1 MNFERKKKQTMHQEN
16 RLPKNGKEGALFGA
30 IICTL
35 SVLLIGSI
43 NIILAAGGFNKDVAM
58 NMLITLPIIW
68 VIVMIIEP
76 VAIGRFA
83 EFLSSKFI
91 SPTDG
96 FAARIMFRTIFTVL
110 GMSFTMT
117 IIGDIVGNGFRTNF
131 VSHFLQTW
139 PRNFLIA
146 LFLESV
152 VIQPIARLVMVK
164 MHAAQDRKAA
174 VQTNTQNV

>member
-1 MNFERKKKQTMHQEN
+1 MHQDK
-16 RLPKNGKEGALFGA
+16 RLPKNGKEGAIFGA

-35 SVLLIGSI
+35 SVLTIGSI
-43 NIILAAGGFNKDVAM
+43 NMILAAGEFNGDVAM
-58 NMLITLPIIW
+58 NMLIMLPIIW

-83 EFLSSKFI
+83 EFLASKFI

-96 FAARIMFRTIFTVL
+96 FAARIMFRTLFTVL

-117 IIGDIVGNGFRTNF
+117 LIGDIMGNGFTTEIFSNF
-131 VSHFLQTW
+131 IQIW
-139 PRNFLIA
+139 PRNFILA

-152 VIQPIARLVMVK
+152 VIQPIARFAMVK
-164 MHAAQDRKAA
+164 MHEAQDRKAA
-174 VQTNTQNV
+174 VQTNTQSI

>member
-1 MNFERKKKQTMHQEN
+1 MNVERKKKQTMHQEN
-16 RLPKNGKEGALFGA
+16 RLPKNAKEGALFGA
-30 IICTL
+30 IIVTL
-35 SVLLIGSI
+35 SVLTMGPI

-58 NMLITLPIIW
+58 SMLFTLPIIW

-76 VAIGRFA
+76 LAIGRFA
-83 EFLSSKFI
+83 EFLTSKFI

-117 IIGDIVGNGFRTNF
+117 IIGNLIGNGFTTDF
-131 VSHFLQTW
+131 FAHFIQIW

-152 VIQPIARLVMVK
+152 VIQPFARLVMVK
-164 MHAAQDRKAA
+164 MHTAQDRKAA
-174 VQTNTQNV
+174 VQTNTQNI

>member
-1 MNFERKKKQTMHQEN
+1 MHQEN
-16 RLPKNGKEGALFGA
+16 RLPKNGKEGALYGA
-30 IICTL
+30 IIVTL
-35 SVLLIGSI
+35 SVLFIGSI

-58 NMLITLPIIW
+58 DMLITLPIIW

-96 FAARIMFRTIFTVL
+96 FAARIMFRTLFTVL

-117 IIGDIVGNGFRTNF
+117 IIGDIIGNGFTTDIFANF
-131 VSHFLQTW
+131 IQIW
-139 PRNFLIA
+139 PRNFLMA
-146 LFLESV
+146 LFLESI

-164 MHAAQDRKAA
+164 IHAAQDRKAA
-174 VQTNTQNV
+174 YQTNTQNV

>member
-1 MNFERKKKQTMHQEN
+1 MHQDN
-16 RLPKNGKEGALFGA
+16 RLPKNGKEGAIFGA
-30 IICTL
+30 IIVTL
-35 SVLLIGSI
+35 SVLMMGSI
-43 NIILAAGGFNKDVAM
+43 NIILAAGEFNKDVAM
-58 NMLITLPIIW
+58 NMLILLPIIW

-76 VAIGRFA
+76 LAIGRFA

-91 SPTDG
+91 SQTDG

-117 IIGDIVGNGFRTNF
+117 IIGDILGNGFTKDIF
-131 VSHFLQTW
+131 AHFIQIW
-139 PRNFLIA
+139 PRNFVIA

-152 VIQPIARLVMVK
+152 VIQPFARFVMVK

-174 VQTNTQNV
+174 VQTNTQII

>member
-1 MNFERKKKQTMHQEN
+1 MYQDK
-16 RLPKNGKEGALFGA
+16 RLPKNGKEGAIFGA

-35 SVLLIGSI
+35 SVLFIGSI
-43 NIILAAGGFNKDVAM
+43 NMILAAGEFNGGVAM
-58 NMLITLPIIW
+58 DMLIMLPIIW

-83 EFLSSKFI
+83 EFFASKFI

-96 FAARIMFRTIFTVL
+96 FAARIMFRTLFTVL

-117 IIGDIVGNGFRTNF
+117 LIGDIMGNGFTTDIFTNF
-131 VSHFLQTW
+131 IQIW
-139 PRNFLIA
+139 PRNFLLA

-152 VIQPIARLVMVK
+152 VIQPIARFAMVK
-164 MHAAQDRKAA
+164 MHEAQDRKAA
-174 VQTNTQNV
+174 VQTNTQSI

>member
-1 MNFERKKKQTMHQEN
+1 MYQDK
-16 RLPKNGKEGALFGA
+16 RLPKNGKEGAIFGA

-35 SVLLIGSI
+35 SVLFIGSI
-43 NIILAAGGFNKDVAM
+43 NMILAAGEFNGDVAM
-58 NMLITLPIIW
+58 DMLLMLPIIW

-83 EFLSSKFI
+83 EFCSSKFI

-96 FAARIMFRTIFTVL
+96 FAARIMFRTLFTVL

-117 IIGDIVGNGFRTNF
+117 LIGDIMGNGFTTDIFTNF
-131 VSHFLQTW
+131 IQIW
-139 PRNFLIA
+139 PRNFLLA

-152 VIQPIARLVMVK
+152 VIQPLARLVMVK
-164 MHAAQDRKAA
+164 MHEAQDRKAA
-174 VQTNTQNV
+174 LPTNTQSI

>member
-1 MNFERKKKQTMHQEN
+1 MHQEN
-16 RLPKNGKEGALFGA
+16 RLPKNGKEGAIFGA

-58 NMLITLPIIW
+58 SMLITLPIIW

-96 FAARIMFRTIFTVL
+96 FAARIMFRTLFTVL

-117 IIGDIVGNGFRTNF
+117 IIGDIVGNGFRTDF
-131 VSHFLQTW
+131 VAHFLQTW

-152 VIQPIARLVMVK
+152 VIQPFARFVMVK

-174 VQTNTQNV
+174 VQTSTQNI

>member
-1 MNFERKKKQTMHQEN
+1 MHQEK
-16 RLPKNGKEGALFGA
+16 RLPKNGKEGAIFGA
-30 IICTL
+30 IIVTL
-35 SVLLIGSI
+35 SVLMMGSI
-43 NIILAAGGFNKDVAM
+43 NIILAAGEFNKEVAM
-58 NMLITLPIIW
+58 NMLIVLPIIW

-91 SPTDG
+91 SQTDG

-117 IIGDIVGNGFRTNF
+117 IVGDIIGNGFTTEIFANF
-131 VSHFLQTW
+131 VQIW
-139 PRNFLIA
+139 PRNFVIA

-152 VIQPIARLVMVK
+152 VIQPFARFVMVK

-174 VQTNTQNV
+174 VQTNTQFI

>member
-1 MNFERKKKQTMHQEN
+1 MHQEN

-131 VSHFLQTW
+131 VSHFLQT
-139 PRNFLIA
+139 
-146 LFLESV
+146 
-152 VIQPIARLVMVK
+152 
-164 MHAAQDRKAA
+164 
-174 VQTNTQNV
+174 

>member
-1 MNFERKKKQTMHQEN
+1 MHQEK
-16 RLPKNGKEGALFGA
+16 RLPKNGKEGAIYGA

-43 NIILAAGGFNKDVAM
+43 NIILAAGEFNGDVAM
-58 NMLITLPIIW
+58 SMLIMLPIIW

-83 EFLSSKFI
+83 EFLTSKFI

-96 FAARIMFRTIFTVL
+96 FAARIMFRTLFTVL

-117 IIGDIVGNGFRTNF
+117 IIGDIMGNGFTTDIFTNF
-131 VSHFLQTW
+131 IQIW
-139 PRNFLIA
+139 PRNFLLA

-152 VIQPIARLVMVK
+152 VIQPIARFAMVK
-164 MHAAQDRKAA
+164 MHEAQDRKNA
-174 VQTNTQNV
+174 VQTNTQSI

>member
-1 MNFERKKKQTMHQEN
+1 MHQDK
-16 RLPKNGKEGALFGA
+16 RLPKNGKEGAIFGA

-35 SVLLIGSI
+35 SVLFMGSI
-43 NIILAAGGFNKDVAM
+43 NMILAAGEFNRDVAM
-58 NMLITLPIIW
+58 SMLIMLPIIW

-83 EFLSSKFI
+83 EFLASKFI

-96 FAARIMFRTIFTVL
+96 FAARIMFRTLFTVL

-117 IIGDIVGNGFRTNF
+117 LIGDIMGNGFTTNIF
-131 VSHFLQTW
+131 SNFIQIW
-139 PRNFLIA
+139 PRNFILA

-152 VIQPIARLVMVK
+152 VIQPIARLTMVK
-164 MHAAQDRKAA
+164 MHEAQDRKAV
-174 VQTNTQNV
+174 VQTNTQSI

>member
-1 MNFERKKKQTMHQEN
+1 M
-16 RLPKNGKEGALFGA
+16 
-30 IICTL
+30 
-35 SVLLIGSI
+35 
-43 NIILAAGGFNKDVAM
+43 D
-58 NMLITLPIIW
+58 MLITLPIIW

-96 FAARIMFRTIFTVL
+96 FASRIMFRTIFTVL

-117 IIGDIVGNGFRTNF
+117 IIGDLIGNGFSTDIFANF
-131 VSHFLQTW
+131 IQIW
-139 PRNFLIA
+139 PLTSYSPSLYRA
-146 LFLESV
+146 

-164 MHAAQDRKAA
+164 IHAAQDRKAA
-174 VQTNTQNV
+174 YQTNTQNI

>member
-1 MNFERKKKQTMHQEN
+1 MHQEN
-16 RLPKNGKEGALFGA
+16 RLPKNAKEGAIFGA

-43 NIILAAGGFNKDVAM
+43 NIILSAGGFNKDVAM
-58 NMLITLPIIW
+58 SMLITLPIIW

-96 FAARIMFRTIFTVL
+96 FAARIMFRTLFTVL

-117 IIGDIVGNGFRTNF
+117 IIGDIVGNGFRTDF
-131 VSHFLQTW
+131 VAHFLQTW

-152 VIQPIARLVMVK
+152 VIQPFARFVMVK

-174 VQTNTQNV
+174 VQTRTQNI

>member
-1 MNFERKKKQTMHQEN
+1 MYQDK
-16 RLPKNGKEGALFGA
+16 RLPKNGKEGAIFGA

-43 NIILAAGGFNKDVAM
+43 NIILAAGEFNRDVAM
-58 NMLITLPIIW
+58 NMLIVLPIIW

-83 EFLSSKFI
+83 EFFASKFI

-96 FAARIMFRTIFTVL
+96 FAARIMFRTLFTVL

-117 IIGDIVGNGFRTNF
+117 IIGDIMGNGFTTDIFTNF
-131 VSHFLQTW
+131 IQIW
-139 PRNFLIA
+139 PRNFLLA

-152 VIQPIARLVMVK
+152 VIQPIARFAMVK
-164 MHAAQDRKAA
+164 MHEGQDRKAA
-174 VQTNTQNV
+174 GQTSIQSI

>member
-1 MNFERKKKQTMHQEN
+1 MHQEN
-16 RLPKNGKEGALFGA
+16 RLPKNAKEGALFGA
-30 IICTL
+30 IIGTL

-58 NMLITLPIIW
+58 SMLITLPIIW

-117 IIGDIVGNGFRTNF
+117 IIGDIVGNGFRADF
-131 VSHFLQTW
+131 V
-139 PRNFLIA
+139 LI
-146 LFLESV
+146 FS
-152 VIQPIARLVMVK
+152 RLGLV
-164 MHAAQDRKAA
+164 
-174 VQTNTQNV
+174 TS

>member
-1 MNFERKKKQTMHQEN
+1 M
-16 RLPKNGKEGALFGA
+16 
-30 IICTL
+30 
-35 SVLLIGSI
+35 S
-43 NIILAAGGFNKDVAM
+43 
-58 NMLITLPIIW
+58 MLITLPIVW

-76 VAIGRFA
+76 LAIGRFA

-96 FAARIMFRTIFTVL
+96 FAARIMFRTLFTVL

-117 IIGDIVGNGFRTNF
+117 IIGNAIGNAIGSGFSSNF
-131 VSHFLQTW
+131 FVQFIQIW

-152 VIQPIARLVMVK
+152 VIQPFARLVMVK

-174 VQTNTQNV
+174 VQIVTQKN

>member
-1 MNFERKKKQTMHQEN
+1 MHQDN
-16 RLPKNGKEGALFGA
+16 RLPKNSKEGAIFGA
-30 IICTL
+30 IIVTL
-35 SVLLIGSI
+35 SVLTIGSI
-43 NIILAAGGFNKDVAM
+43 NLILAAGGFNKEVAM
-58 NMLITLPIIW
+58 NMLILLPIIW

-117 IIGDIVGNGFRTNF
+117 IIGNLIGNGFTNDF
-131 VSHFLQTW
+131 FTQFIQIW
-139 PRNFLIA
+139 PRNFLLA
-146 LFLESV
+146 LFLESL
-152 VIQPIARLVMVK
+152 VIQPFARFIMVK
-164 MHAAQDRKAA
+164 MHAAQDRKSA
-174 VQTNTQNV
+174 VQTKTQSI

>member
-1 MNFERKKKQTMHQEN
+1 MYFERKKTQTMHQEN

-30 IICTL
+30 IIVTL
-35 SVLLIGSI
+35 SVLTMGPI

-58 NMLITLPIIW
+58 NMLIVLPIIW

-83 EFLSSKFI
+83 EFLTAKFI

-96 FAARIMFRTIFTVL
+96 FAARIMFRTLFTVL

-117 IIGDIVGNGFRTNF
+117 IIGNLIGNGFTADF
-131 VSHFLQTW
+131 FAHFIHIW

-152 VIQPIARLVMVK
+152 VIQPFARLVMVK

-174 VQTNTQNV
+174 VQINTQNV